1 MAIDGAAPAELPGP
15 FPTLPSASQS
25 PCPGRHFYVAVD
37 RHHFK
42 METLVDL
49 LGVVGRRPRIPIVLC
64 CSSRD
69 NLDSVCATLS
79 NLSYVSLSY
88 LYSDQADAERALI
101 LDKFR
106 KATAE
111 WNSVSSQPL
120 EPDGT
125 EDHVQSHLMVV
136 TDACLP
142 IIGSGEASVQARVLI
157 NFEIPAKKET
167 YMRRMS
173 TCLAAD
179 GIVISMVVG
188 GEVVVLKALEQGSGL
203 LIKEMPIY
211 ISEIL

>member
-142 IIGSGEASVQARVLI
+142 IIGSGKRQFKL
-157 NFEIPAKKET
+157 ET